1 MPKYKITFKPS
12 VDPITFEF
20 DTNDFED
27 MMGETEEE
35 IAENIADVDY
45 IHDWLVDAIGED
57 LRIVQDSFSIE
68 DSIQVQPGTLRVEP
82 IK

>member
-1 MPKYKITFKPS
+1 MPKYKITFKPR

-27 MMGETEEE
+27 TMGETDEE
-35 IAENIADVDY
+35 IAENASDMDY
-45 IHDWLVDAIGED
+45 IHDFLVDQIDED
-57 LRIVQDSFSIE
+57 LRIVHDNLSIE
-68 DSIQVQPGTLRVEP
+68 DSIQIEPGTLKVEP